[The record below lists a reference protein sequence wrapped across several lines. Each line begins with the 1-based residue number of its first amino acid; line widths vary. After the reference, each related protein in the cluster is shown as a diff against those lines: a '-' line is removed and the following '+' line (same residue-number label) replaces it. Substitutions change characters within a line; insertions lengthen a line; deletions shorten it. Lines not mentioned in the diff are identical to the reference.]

1 VHELPSLAP
10 LSGVVEVSRV
20 GARFSCS
27 ETILRLDEYVD
38 RALAP
43 AESRLVEAHLEHC
56 LRCAGQFRFET
67 SLVRSIRERLRRIE
81 VPADLMASVLRRL
94 DSDRRPAG
102 DLDDGQRSY
111 KGVL

>member
-1 VHELPSLAP
+1 M
-10 LSGVVEVSRV
+10 SRA

-43 AESRLVEAHLEHC
+43 SELRLVEVHLEHC
-56 LRCAGQFRFET
+56 LHCASQFRFET

-94 DSDRRPAG
+94 DGESA
-102 DLDDGQRSY
+102 RS
-111 KGVL
+111 

>member
-1 VHELPSLAP
+1 MHDRSSLAALP
-10 LSGVVEVSRV
+10 GAVEVSRV
-20 GARFSCS
+20 GAPFSCS

-43 AESRLVEAHLEHC
+43 AELRLVEAHLEHC
-56 LRCAGQFRFET
+56 LRCANQFRFET

-94 DSDRRPAG
+94 DG
-102 DLDDGQRSY
+102 DSARS
-111 KGVL
+111 